1 MRTWK
6 RPRPPWLLLT
16 LIATSA
22 CVTDSTAV
30 VGDYCRIARPIS
42 YNTQLDTAETV
53 KEIETHNSQW
63 VCVCENDCP
72 VGIDAVTK

>member
-1 MRTWK
+1 MK
-6 RPRPPWLLLT
+6 RRLVSPFLPLILLGM
-16 LIATSA
+16 SG
-22 CVTDSTAV
+22 CVTDSIAV

-42 YNTQLDTAETV
+42 YSTQLDTAETV